1 MRIRQLEAELA
12 EALKIANAPCPPPT
26 ADADSRQVNALSGA
40 AAAIAVSRAAQAVT
54 MGSPLVDTN
63 LAHPPTTAP
72 PRNYGQD
79 DDPSLADRPDCQPF
93 GTGRLVLS
101 MTGNLH
107 LYPAATFYSPAYL
120 APDWQK
126 ALEALVPRPP
136 SRPGYLS
143 PYLPFPLDPVH
154 HRRLIDL
161 CFDRMWSFGMNIVA
175 DKFLDEMAKDP
186 MGRGYYF
193 SPMAHLAV
201 LAVGWRYFKDPAVSM
216 YYAQENVGA
225 RGNAF
230 AQRAIEHLWDEVAD
244 PRLSTIFALITLSIY
259 HTGMQRESVEGHVSG
274 ATAHSSSPVAS
285 SLYCKL
291 KYVPQTADSSD
302 GDEPGAGLAA
312 APAVRRAAGRAW
324 SWRRLGA

>member
-12 EALKIANAPCPPPT
+12 DALKVANAVPGQAAKSGSGS
-26 ADADSRQVNALSGA
+26 ADGAGDEGQQSGA
-40 AAAIAVSRAAQAVT
+40 SGAVSRAAHAATV
-54 MGSPLVDTN
+54 GSPLVDTN

-72 PRNYGQD
+72 PRDYGRS
-79 DDPSLADRPDCQPF
+79 DPSMADRPDCQPF

-101 MTGNLH
+101 QTGNLH

-120 APDWQK
+120 APDWQR

-161 CFDRMWSFGMNIVA
+161 CFDRMWSFGMNVVA

-186 MGRGYYF
+186 VGRGLYF

-201 LAVGWRYFKDPAVSM
+201 LAVGWRYFKDPAVGM
-216 YYAQENVGA
+216 YYAQENVGS

-230 AQRAIEHLWDEVAD
+230 AQKALERLWDEVAD
-244 PRLSTIFALITLSIY
+244 PRMSTIFALITLSIY
-259 HTGMQRESVEGHVSG
+259 HTGMQRECVEGHVSG
-274 ATAHSSSPVAS
+274 WTAHSSSPVAS
-285 SLYCKL
+285 SLYCECL
-291 KYVPQTADSSD
+291 EQ
-302 GDEPGAGLAA
+302 
-312 APAVRRAAGRAW
+312 GR
-324 SWRRLGA
+324 S

>member
-12 EALKIANAPCPPPT
+12 DALKVANAVPGQT
-26 ADADSRQVNALSGA
+26 TEGGDGTQSGA
-40 AAAIAVSRAAQAVT
+40 AAAVSVSRAAHAATV
-54 MGSPLVDTN
+54 GSPLVDTN

-72 PRNYGQD
+72 PRDYGGS
-79 DDPSLADRPDCQPF
+79 DPSLADRPDCQPF

-101 MTGNLH
+101 QTGNLH

-136 SRPGYLS
+136 SRPGYLA

-161 CFDRMWSFGMNIVA
+161 CFDRMWSFGMNVVA
-175 DKFLDEMAKDP
+175 DKFLDEMGKDP
-186 MGRGYYF
+186 MGRGWYF

-201 LAVGWRYFKDPAVSM
+201 LAVGWRYFKDPAVGM

-230 AQRAIEHLWDEVAD
+230 AQKALERLWDEVAD
-244 PRLSTIFALITLSIY
+244 PRLSTIFALVTLSIY
-259 HTGMQRESVEGHVSG
+259 YTGMQGESAEDNVSG
-274 ATAHSSSPVAS
+274 WTAHSSSPVAS

-291 KYVPQTADSSD
+291 KQCS
-302 GDEPGAGLAA
+302 
-312 APAVRRAAGRAW
+312 
-324 SWRRLGA
+324 LGS